1 VKKIGKSSKLFGKIS
16 RYSVKILFSFLR
28 SYIKYAPKKLCFGD
42 ISLDL
47 RPFSYINFPMG
58 DEKAISKVT
67 IYCNGTTKMFSPFLM
82 SLDA

>member
-1 VKKIGKSSKLFGKIS
+1 MKKIGKSSKLLGKIS
-16 RYSVKILFSFLR
+16 RYSLNCLVSFLL

-47 RPFSYINFPMG
+47 RPFSYISFPIG